1 MFIMEV
7 YKKLEITR
15 EAAELLIRIKEKRP
29 LIHHI
34 TNYVTMNDSA
44 NVVLAVGGS
53 PIMANDPAEV
63 IEVAA
68 MAKAL
73 VLNIG
78 TPNNNSFQS
87 MLLAGK
93 KAKET
98 KIPIVFDPVGAGAT
112 SFRREMCSKLLA
124 DVKPDVIKGNISE
137 IMYLASADSHSSGI
151 DSFSDI
157 DNGTEIVQSLA
168 KDLNCIVAATG
179 RIDIVSDGSTTYT
192 INNGHEMLSKITGTG
207 CMTSSLIGAFCSVTT
222 DYLTGTVA
230 GIMTMGISG
239 QLAFGSLLHNEG
251 IGMFKVRLFDNIYN
265 LNKDTFIREGV
276 SHIE

>member
-1 MFIMEV
+1 
-7 YKKLEITR
+7 LEIIR
-15 EAAELLIRIKEKRP
+15 EASELLIKIKENRP

-34 TNYVTMNDSA
+34 TNYVTINDCA

-63 IEVAA
+63 SEVVA

-78 TPNNNSFQS
+78 TPNNNNFQS

-93 KAKET
+93 KAKEMS
-98 KIPIVFDPVGAGAT
+98 IPIVFDPVGAGAT
-112 SFRREMCSKLLA
+112 SFRKEMCSRLLE
-124 DVKPDVIKGNISE
+124 DVRPDVIKGNISE
-137 IMYLASADSHSSGI
+137 IMYLANVDGCYYGVDSLQ
-151 DSFSDI
+151 DI
-157 DNGTEIVQSLA
+157 DNAAGIVQQLA
-168 KDLNCIVAATG
+168 KNLNCIVSATG
-179 RIDIVSDGSTTYT
+179 RRDFVSDGSTSYV
-192 INNGHEMLSKITGTG
+192 INNGHDMLSKVTGTG

-222 DYLTGTVA
+222 DYLKGAVA

-239 QLAFGSLLHNEG
+239 QLANACLLSDEG

-265 LNKDTFIREGV
+265 LNKETFIREGAV
-276 SHIE
+276 YAG